1 MDRLIAIA
9 QELHEHIEG
18 LNAIIE
24 NGCQEGLRIDC
35 DVLYHSVPNLAF
47 PIPVLAL
54 STSIIVHPEER

>member
-1 MDRLIAIA
+1 MGRLIAIA

-35 DVLYHSVPNLAF
+35 DVLHKEVPNLVY

-54 STSIIVHPEER
+54 STSVIIGPEER